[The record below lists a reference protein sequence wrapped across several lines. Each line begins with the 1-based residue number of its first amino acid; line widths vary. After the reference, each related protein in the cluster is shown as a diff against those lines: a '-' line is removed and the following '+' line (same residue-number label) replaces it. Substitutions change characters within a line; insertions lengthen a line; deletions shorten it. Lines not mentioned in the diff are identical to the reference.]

1 MNIHF
6 ANRPGPVTAI
16 SKPYSDIPHPS
27 GPDYI
32 DRPIITDWLQQ
43 ELNKSPSRAALVGLG
58 GIGKSKLAIRYAEQ
72 VCKESPDTYI
82 FWVNSAT
89 KDTFVQGFRRISEKL
104 GLPNEYGVGTDML
117 RQVFNWLR
125 DGENGPWVMILDN
138 ADDYFVFR
146 NKRTN
151 SDVTPA
157 IDSGMLDSFLPQ
169 TGNGRILITSRSLD
183 TARILALSLDNT
195 LVVPEMEENQARLLF
210 RRKLGDLGESDEIS
224 RRVVLTLNC
233 IPLCISQAAAYI
245 QNLQPRMTC
254 AKYLEKFNGRNFV
267 FLSSRDSEGR
277 YNPDA
282 KNKEVEIKT
291 WQITFN
297 QIRDE
302 RQSAAG
308 LLSLMSF
315 FQPQGIPEWV
325 LQKHYSEMVNENS
338 SIDIGH
344 NGEDEFENDLTLLRD
359 YSLVTVAEDA
369 KSFQMHSLVQ
379 SFTRSWLEASH
390 EDHKWRRC
398 FQQLMIKSFPE
409 DWLENW
415 SACGELTPHIEPLVN
430 TTACQ
435 LEDGGETI
443 RFLELLRKVG
453 GYKHATAMYE
463 TALKIFTK
471 AEQLAVQKL
480 GEDHEQ
486 VYKIA
491 ASKAPSLG
499 NSGSVAAAEAAA
511 LEAYKGLT
519 RILGVD
525 NPTTRYT
532 GKIYASSLEMT
543 GKLDEAQAIYLEVLE
558 SQKRVTNSEF
568 IGLGVTLM
576 GLGNIAYRT
585 RHHAEAERLYS
596 LAYQSGF
603 YSNGLTSPFTIT
615 SLGRVALVLVAQEKW
630 AEAEPIIDEAV
641 EQHIEVMGPDHP
653 NTLEARSLQASKLV
667 YQKRFREAEDM
678 LCRVLEAKRKVLGPE
693 HPSTISTLM
702 LYRDVLT
709 RQGK

>member
-1 MNIHF
+1 MANTIYHGAISGESFVVGPQFSHGGTMNIHF

-43 ELNKSPSRAALVGLG
+43 KLNKSPSRAALVGLG

-72 VCKESPDTYI
+72 LCKESPDTYI

-89 KDTFVQGFRRISEKL
+89 KDTFVQGFYRISDKL
-104 GLPNEYGVGTDML
+104 GLPNAHGVSTDML
-117 RQVFNWLR
+117 WQVFNWLR
-125 DGENGPWVMILDN
+125 DGENGQWVMILDN

-146 NKRTN
+146 DERTN
-151 SDVTPA
+151 SDVPPA
-157 IDSGMLDSFLPQ
+157 IDSGVLDSFLPQ
-169 TGNGRILITSRSLD
+169 TGNGRILITSRSQD
-183 TARILALSLDNT
+183 TARILALGLDNIM
-195 LVVPEMEENQARLLF
+195 VVREMEEDQARLLF
-210 RRKLGDLGESDEIS
+210 SRKLCDLGESDEIS
-224 RRVVLTLNC
+224 QRVVLALNC

-245 QNLQPRMTC
+245 QKLQPRMTC

-277 YNPDA
+277 YNPDS
-282 KNKEVEIKT
+282 KNKGVEIKT

-297 QIRDE
+297 HIRDE

-338 SIDIGH
+338 STDIGH
-344 NGEDEFENDLTLLRD
+344 NGEDEFENDMILLRD

-415 SACGELTPHIEPLVN
+415 SVCGEPTPHIEPLVN

-435 LEDGGETI
+435 LKDGGETT
-443 RFLELLRKVG
+443 RFVELLRKVG
-453 GYKHATAMYE
+453 GYNHATAMYE
-463 TALKIFTK
+463 TALKIINK

-491 ASKAPSLG
+491 ASNAPILG
-499 NSGSVAAAEAAA
+499 NIVSVAAAEAAA

-519 RILGVD
+519 RIL
-525 NPTTRYT
+525 
-532 GKIYASSLEMT
+532 
-543 GKLDEAQAIYLEVLE
+543 
-558 SQKRVTNSEF
+558 
-568 IGLGVTLM
+568 
-576 GLGNIAYRT
+576 
-585 RHHAEAERLYS
+585 
-596 LAYQSGF
+596 
-603 YSNGLTSPFTIT
+603 GLTSPFTIT

-641 EQHIEVMGPDHP
+641 ERHMEVMGPDHP
-653 NTLEARSLQASKLV
+653 NTLEARSLQARKSV
-667 YQKRFREAEDM
+667 YRNRFKEAEDI

-709 RQGK
+709 RQGKREEGGGIGRNHSEMQRRLLDPEHPDHSRHSPHLRE